1 MKRLVLAIRCFLRV
15 LASGRLDKELARE
28 LGIEP
33 STAPSPPAPAPAPER
48 RERAIDGALQML
60 ALLQREGRLI
70 DFFMEDISAYPDE
83 QVGAAVRTVHEPCRQ
98 ALRRY
103 VRLAPVID
111 GVEGTYVRLAAAG
124 DPAAVRFIGNVPVGA
139 RPEGGVLRHK
149 GWRVTRIELPPRE
162 AGEDPNVLAPAELE
176 VE

>member
-1 MKRLVLAIRCFLRV
+1 LKRLILAVRCFLKV
-15 LASGRLDKELARE
+15 LGRGRLDDELARE
-28 LGIEP
+28 LGLP
-33 STAPSPPAPAPAPER
+33 VRAASPSPVPGPAAER
-48 RERAIDGALQML
+48 RERAIDGALQTL

-103 VRLAPVID
+103 VGLAPVID

-124 DPAAVRFIGNVPVGA
+124 DPAAVRFTGNVPVGT